1 MKLKSTILAVALI
14 PSLIMAEVFA
24 EKTPLSE
31 WVINEDVDKMTDCV
45 TYILRVD
52 GEPVTITPYVREPP
66 SLVLQIKP
74 APQGKYFVD
83 VLLRV
88 RVDMFS
94 RHGAAVAVRFD
105 KGKISS
111 SIWSPS
117 QLRDAVFAP
126 KPLDMLAKLRKS
138 KTLAV
143 RYVTSLDNAR
153 TTSFDLTNLNDAIK
167 EVKRRVKARKEIP
180 VD

>member
-1 MKLKSTILAVALI
+1 MKMKSITIAVALVT
-14 PSLIMAEVFA
+14 SLTMAEVFV
-24 EKTPLSE
+24 ENTPLSD

-45 TYILRVD
+45 TYILHVD
-52 GEPVTITPYVREPP
+52 GEPVTIAPYVREPP

-74 APQGKYFVD
+74 APKGKYYVD
-83 VLLRV
+83 VLLRL

-94 RHGAAVAVRFD
+94 HHGAAVAVRFD
-105 KGKISS
+105 KGEVSS
-111 SIWSPS
+111 SVWKPS

-126 KPLDMLAKLRKS
+126 KSIDMLAKLRKS

-143 RYVTSLDNAR
+143 RYVTSLDDIR
-153 TTSFDLTNLNDAIK
+153 TTSFDLTNLNDAIE

-180 VD
+180 AD